1 MNLSPRLRRRR
12 RPEPS
17 PNENT
22 KLPDQKEVKQE
33 SNTNKA
39 TSTLLYYTLGVGCM
53 VLTGFVYSKYIK
65 LLHENNLWFSRL
77 QAVDREISFR
87 TESGFYYSF
96 FKELSTGPNM
106 YDKVVSLLADNRTE
120 SWRSIN
126 ALRRFNIYQE
136 VFLAILYRLFA
147 FDQVRFSRALA
158 CCYKIST
165 DFMLGTY
172 LKNSLAMKGSIF
184 TLTVSSVYM
193 GFIWRAYLQSRF

>member
-1 MNLSPRLRRRR
+1 MNLSTGLRRRR

-17 PNENT
+17 SSENT
-22 KLPDQKEVKQE
+22 KLPDQEEVKQE

-77 QAVDREISFR
+77 QAVEREISFR

-96 FKELSTGPNM
+96 FKELSTGPHV

-136 VFLAILYRLFA
+136 VFLAILYRLF
-147 FDQVRFSRALA
+147 DQVRFSRAIA
-158 CCYKIST
+158 SCYKIWT
-165 DFMLGTY
+165 HFMLGTY
-172 LKNSLAMKGSIF
+172 LIKK
-184 TLTVSSVYM
+184 
-193 GFIWRAYLQSRF
+193 